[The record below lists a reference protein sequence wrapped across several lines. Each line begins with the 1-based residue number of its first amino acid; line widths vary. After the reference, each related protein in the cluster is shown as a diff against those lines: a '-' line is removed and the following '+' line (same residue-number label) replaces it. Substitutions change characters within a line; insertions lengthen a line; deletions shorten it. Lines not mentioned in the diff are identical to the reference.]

1 LEEAVAVPPPKKSK
15 AEKRVVPPPKVE
27 ESSEESDE
35 EEVVHVAEIF
45 LPVLY
50 WGFLC
55 FFYLHRLNFISYLVC
70 DNVSTYVHNW
80 LWYCAATKASDQACG
95 QGTSEASQGSEGFP
109 RKETSST

>member
-1 LEEAVAVPPPKKSK
+1 MAVPPPKKSK

-45 LPVLY
+45 FPVLY

-70 DNVSTYVHNW
+70 DNM
-80 LWYCAATKASDQACG
+80 
-95 QGTSEASQGSEGFP
+95 
-109 RKETSST
+109 